1 MTEHQ
6 EETITYGAGRFVID
20 IPASMQFSGI
30 YSLQGREIKETLLA
44 EDESDQ
50 HTLTEWQSHLQR
62 IYQTK
67 PPRGRDNALID
78 AVEITGI
85 GQWCKASLYYH
96 DPEDFEFGSFDLLC
110 HQGTTCVWIKAW
122 DKKLAAKD
130 IVYEIS
136 TDLARAYRPPTEGE
150 ERVAVLPD
158 KDAFYLRCGAIDLPF
173 EYEEGVDIVFRGHP
187 LDSGLSL
194 EIETN
199 VVQEVYSA
207 GLLERFAAAIATN
220 YAPGVKVEKVRAGKR
235 TVAGL
240 KGEEL
245 IVRGTEDGKTA
256 FNFQWDYPGREND
269 SHHPRLGLMMDSKD
283 GRLEEKLALWD
294 AVLNSL
300 RPAGR

>member
-1 MTEHQ
+1 MTEHK
-6 EETITYGAGRFVID
+6 EETITTYGVGRFVID
-20 IPASMQFSGI
+20 IPAEMTFSGS
-30 YSLQGREIKETLLA
+30 YSMRTFNIEEVVWKENSWMEQYTTTWKNLMDQIRQTDPPKDKTSSLIEEKEFSEIGKLCKAAFSYKDPRRPNRGYIDLLA
-44 EDESDQ
+44 S
-50 HTLTEWQSHLQR
+50 TETTGLW
-62 IYQTK
+62 
-67 PPRGRDNALID
+67 
-78 AVEITGI
+78 ITSFGKVT
-85 GQWCKASLYYH
+85 GK
-96 DPEDFEFGSFDLLC
+96 DFMYEK
-110 HQGTTCVWIKAW
+110 TT
-122 DKKLAAKD
+122 D
-130 IVYEIS
+130 I
-136 TDLARAYRPPTEGE
+136 ARAYRPPSEGE
-150 ERVAVLPD
+150 ERIAVLPD
-158 KDAFYLRCGAIDLPF
+158 KDAFYLRYGAIDLPF

-256 FNFQWDYPGREND
+256 FNFQWDYPGRKND